1 MPQPLNYLKE
11 TASQTAGPYVH
22 IGLIPAM
29 AGFDIF
35 EKNFSN
41 VLVTPN
47 TQGERITLE
56 GKVIDGSGTPL
67 RDVLLEIWQANAT
80 GRYNH
85 PADRSIGSLDEEFR
99 GWGRGGSDFESGLVT
114 FETIKP
120 GAIIDKTG
128 RKGAPHINVW
138 IVARGINI
146 GLNTRLYF
154 SDEEA
159 ANAAD
164 PVLNLIEQ
172 PIRRSTLIAKR
183 SERAGKIVYSF
194 TINLQGPEE
203 TVFFD
208 VLIVSGFLAVELR
221 AKGARRHARGGGV
234 DPAEIGG
241 VLEAKRI
248 GDRRDRQIG
257 VDEVAPRLA
266 DQPVE
271 DQVRGGVAGCRPRH
285 PVEMGRRDRQRAR
298 IVRNAPAFQM
308 MLFQQRLEAAE

>member
-41 VLVTPN
+41 VLVTPA
-47 TQGERITLE
+47 TRGERITLE
-56 GKVIDGSGTPL
+56 GRELDGTGSPL
-67 RDVLLEIWQANAT
+67 RDVLLEIWQANAS

-85 PADRSIGSLDEEFR
+85 PADRSVGEPEPDFR
-99 GWGRGGSDFESGLVT
+99 GWGRAGSDFDSGLVT

-120 GAIIDKTG
+120 GAITDKAG
-128 RKGAPHINVW
+128 RKCAPHVNVW

-146 GLNTRLYF
+146 GLNTRIYF
-154 SDEEA
+154 SDEDA

-164 PVLNLIEQ
+164 PVLNMVE
-172 PIRRSTLIAKR
+172 PPVRRSTLIAKR
-183 SERAGKIVYSF
+183 SERGGKVVYTF

-208 VLIVSGFLAVELR
+208 V
-221 AKGARRHARGGGV
+221 
-234 DPAEIGG
+234 
-241 VLEAKRI
+241 
-248 GDRRDRQIG
+248 
-257 VDEVAPRLA
+257 
-266 DQPVE
+266 
-271 DQVRGGVAGCRPRH
+271 
-285 PVEMGRRDRQRAR
+285 
-298 IVRNAPAFQM
+298 
-308 MLFQQRLEAAE
+308 

>member
-1 MPQPLNYLKE
+1 MPQPLDYLKE

-47 TQGERITLE
+47 TPGERITLE
-56 GKVIDGSGTPL
+56 GKVFDGSGTPL
-67 RDVLLEIWQANAT
+67 RD
-80 GRYNH
+80 NH
-85 PADRSIGSLDEEFR
+85 PADRPAGPVVEEFR
-99 GWGRGGSDFESGLVT
+99 GWGRAGSDFESALVT

-120 GAIIDKTG
+120 GAITDKAG
-128 RKGAPHINVW
+128 RKCAPYVNIW

-164 PVLNLIEQ
+164 PVLNLVE
-172 PIRRSTLIAKR
+172 PPVRRATLIATR
-183 SERAGKIVYSF
+183 GERAGKVVYSF
-194 TINLQGPEE
+194 TINLQGAEE

-208 VLIVSGFLAVELR
+208 V
-221 AKGARRHARGGGV
+221 
-234 DPAEIGG
+234 
-241 VLEAKRI
+241 
-248 GDRRDRQIG
+248 
-257 VDEVAPRLA
+257 
-266 DQPVE
+266 
-271 DQVRGGVAGCRPRH
+271 
-285 PVEMGRRDRQRAR
+285 
-298 IVRNAPAFQM
+298 
-308 MLFQQRLEAAE
+308 